1 MATAIVTLMSVAFLI
16 MGISSM
22 AQGSF
27 KSVTVLSDA
36 WTQMEDISEEQ
47 SRTRIEV
54 IETSHSPP
62 TVDVTVKNAGSK
74 SLEDFSAWDVLSE
87 YYDAGG
93 VYYTTSL
100 TYTTAA
106 SPGDDEWTV
115 TGIYLDASGSV
126 AEVFQPNVFN
136 PEEEMV
142 VRLKLSPAA
151 RTSSQNLLVIGTPNG
166 VSVSTMY

>member
-1 MATAIVTLMSVAFLI
+1 MATAIVTLISVAFLI

-36 WTQMEDISEEQ
+36 WTEMEDVSEEH
-47 SRTRIEV
+47 SRTKITV
-54 IETSHSPP
+54 LTTGHSPP

-74 SLEDFSAWDVLSE
+74 SLENFSAWDVLSE
-87 YYDAGG
+87 YYDTGG
-93 VYYTTSL
+93 TYYTTSL

-106 SPGDDEWTV
+106 SPGNDEWTV
-115 TGIYLDASGSV
+115 AGIFLDASGSV
-126 AEVFQPNVFN
+126 AEVFQPNVFD

-151 RTSSQNLLVIGTPNG
+151 RTSSQNLLVIATPNG